1 VQGRLRNEYLT
12 VTISTRCAYRGEPLQ
27 IELDSQLKYR
37 VQPQA
42 AGQIVGQLARPMVFL
57 PQVDWEVFRD
67 PNIIDAY

>member
-1 VQGRLRNEYLT
+1 VQGRLRNENLT
-12 VTISTRCAYRGEPLQ
+12 VTISTRCAYSGEPLQ

-42 AGQIVGQLARPMVFL
+42 AGQIAGQLARPMVFM
-57 PQVDWEVFRD
+57 PQVDWEAFRD